1 MKSLKDNCSQLIV
14 NEPFLVQKEGE
25 SINFKQFKNQD
36 NDDETVY
43 YLPYDPSTSST
54 TSTNETETT
63 TETAE
68 TEVKENIKP
77 LKYNKNKRRKQRYTT
92 INCPYKKPTLLKLQ
106 DTTRTLKLLKKY
118 RAQQTLESCTTQWR
132 SVAEE
137 ASDKLL
143 KYIKEMS
150 HSNAAGGGWT
160 VKKMFQSM
168 RLDVKLLELSSSE
181 EEQEEEEEE
190 QEEDDDEE

>member
-1 MKSLKDNCSQLIV
+1 MTSLKDNCSQLIL
-14 NEPFLVQKEGE
+14 NEPFLVQKEGD

-36 NDDETVY
+36 NETVY
-43 YLPYDPSTSST
+43 YLPYDPSTSSSST
-54 TSTNETETT
+54 SSTN
-63 TETAE
+63 E
-68 TEVKENIKP
+68 TEVKENMKP
-77 LKYNKNKRRKQRYTT
+77 FKYNKQNKRRKRYTT
-92 INCPYKKPTLLKLQ
+92 NCPYKKPSTLLKLQ
-106 DTTRTLKLLKKY
+106 NTTRTLKLLKKY

-143 KYIKEMS
+143 KYIKEMMS
-150 HSNAAGGGWT
+150 HSNAAEGGGWT

-168 RLDVKLLELSSSE
+168 RLDVTLLELSSEEEE

-190 QEEDDDEE
+190 PESEEEEE

>member
-1 MKSLKDNCSQLIV
+1 MKSSKDNCSQLIL

-25 SINFKQFKNQD
+25 SIFKQLKQD
-36 NDDETVY
+36 NETVY
-43 YLPYDPSTSST
+43 YLPYDPST
-54 TSTNETETT
+54 ETT
-63 TETAE
+63 TTTT
-68 TEVKENIKP
+68 TEVKENTKP
-77 LKYNKNKRRKQRYTT
+77 LNCNKNKRKRYTP
-92 INCPYKKPTLLKLQ
+92 NCPYKKPLLKLQ

-150 HSNAAGGGWT
+150 HPNAEGGGGGGDVKWT

-168 RLDVKLLELSSSE
+168 RMDVTLLELSSSSSSS
-181 EEQEEEEEE
+181 EEEEEE
-190 QEEDDDEE
+190 EESEQEE